1 MRLDFQFS
9 MNREIVSI
17 DAKVWKQKWN
27 PDKFGYKCKELAD
40 WSFCKY
46 AYMSNP
52 SKNDCE

>member
-1 MRLDFQFS
+1 

-27 PDKFGYKCKELAD
+27 PDKFGHKCKELAD